1 MADSRSTLEAEVA
14 RLSAALSTALS
25 QLSQTQEE
33 NRRLRRLLIPQG
45 SSIRKRTREDSLS
58 TSSAVKRL
66 RPILDSASTIPLYE
80 SATRSRDSKKS
91 RSSTSRETFQMRAET
106 RRKMMTALVRDF
118 SENCRPDYQRHLER
132 ERDQH
137 FRSVDSGGKRYRLL
151 R

>member
-1 MADSRSTLEAEVA
+1 MADSRSALEAEVA
-14 RLSAALSTALS
+14 RLSAALSQALS

-33 NRRLRRLLIPQG
+33 NRRLRRLLIPRD
-45 SSIRKRTREDSLS
+45 SSIHKRTRQDSLS
-58 TSSAVKRL
+58 TSAAKRL
-66 RPILDSASTIPLYE
+66 RPILDSASTIPLYD
-80 SATRSRDSKKS
+80 SAVRSHDSKKS
-91 RSSTSRETFQMRAET
+91 RSSSSRETFQRRAESQ
-106 RRKMMTALVRDF
+106 KKVMTALVRDF